1 MIHATISPDTRT
13 DTRRREP
20 RAEVRAPVTLRELGS
35 TAVDAQLLNISSH
48 GFMAE
53 TKSEVAAG
61 SRIWLSLPGIPR
73 ANALVK
79 WTKGGR
85 LGGEFAE
92 PINVL
97 DVFHAVG
104 LELTRNANP

>member
-1 MIHATISPDTRT
+1 MIHATIAP

-20 RAEVRAPVTLRELGS
+20 RAEITAPVTVRELGS
-35 TAVDAQLLNISSH
+35 AAVEAGLLNISSH

-53 TKSEVAAG
+53 TKSEVTAG
-61 SRIWLSLPGIPR
+61 SRIWLSLPGLAR
-73 ANALVK
+73 VNALVK

-97 DVFHAVG
+97 EVFHAVG
-104 LELTRNANP
+104 ADPWLKAGGR